1 MRQNFIAQFI
11 CLLKPSL
18 CNVWL
23 GVMVEKNWAHS
34 VDQCWLQVFQFSGHL
49 IDLLSIILRCNTFT
63 WIQNTVVDQ
72 TGSRPPVTV
81 TFFGTGLGLESALE
95 LLSPTTELAVSSCH
109 IQSTFVASQSNPEM
123 VHCCV

>member
-1 MRQNFIAQFI
+1 MEDEAELHSPIHLPFEA
-11 CLLKPSL
+11 SL

-49 IDLLSIILRCNTFT
+49 IDLLSLILRCNTFT

-72 TGSRPPVTV
+72 TGSRPSVTV
-81 TFFGTGLGLESALE
+81 TFFWYRFGFGKCFG
-95 LLSPTTELAVSSCH
+95 
-109 IQSTFVASQSNPEM
+109 AS
-123 VHCCV
+123 